1 MKFAAR
7 KNFTPSWVTLDAS
20 LFEGKHGVPNTKVFW
35 TDPGDSVSLNREA
48 SLPSA
53 SEEF

>member
-1 MKFAAR
+1 MNFITR
-7 KNFTPSWVTLDAS
+7 KNFTPSGVTLDAS
-20 LFEGKHGVPNTKVFW
+20 LFEGIFGVQNTQVFR
-35 TDPGDSVSLNREA
+35 TDPGDTVSLNREA

>member
-1 MKFAAR
+1 MNFITR
-7 KNFTPSWVTLDAS
+7 KKFTPSGVTLDAS
-20 LFEGKHGVPNTKVFW
+20 RFGGKKGVLNTKVFR